1 MKRIPFFLALISI
14 FLLSTISSCKKDTT
28 DDNNNDDNNP
38 AATTVTDGGGNV
50 YNIVKIGNQYWT
62 KENLKY
68 NVTGSFCYDNNTANC
83 DTYGRLYK
91 FAAAQTVCPSGWR
104 LPTDADFKTLEVYL
118 GMTQADAD
126 LEGWDRGTTE
136 GTKLKVGGG
145 SGFEAKLGGF
155 SNTQNLFGNITTD
168 GYFWTSTTT
177 TSTDAYDRE
186 VTAGAMVKRY
196 FSNKENAYSVRC
208 IKN

>member
-1 MKRIPFFLALISI
+1 MKKVSFFLALISL
-14 FLLSTISSCKKDTT
+14 FFLSTINSCKKDTT
-28 DDNNNDDNNP
+28 NNNNNDDNNP

-50 YNIVKIGNQYWT
+50 YNIVKIGTQYWT

-68 NVTGSFCYDNNTANC
+68 NVTGSSCYDNSTANC

-91 FAAAQTVCPSGWR
+91 FSAAQTVCPSGWR

-126 LEGWDRGTTE
+126 LDGWDRGTTE

-145 SGFEAKLGGF
+145 SGFEAKQGGF

-168 GYFWTSTTT
+168 GYFWTSTAP
-177 TSTDAYDRE
+177 TSTDGYERE
-186 VTAGAMVKRY
+186 VSAGAMIKRY
-196 FSNKENAYSVRC
+196 FSNKENSYSVRC

>member
-1 MKRIPFFLALISI
+1 MKSIQFLFILASI
-14 FLLSTISSCKKDTT
+14 FVLSIFNSCKKDTT
-28 DDNNNDDNNP
+28 NNNDNNTE
-38 AATTVTDGGGNV
+38 ATTVTDAGGNV
-50 YNIVKIGNQYWT
+50 YNIVKIGTQSWM

-68 NVTGSFCYDNNTANC
+68 NITGSTCYENNTSNC
-83 DTYGRLYK
+83 ATYGRLYK
-91 FAAAQTVCPSGWR
+91 FSAASTACPSGWR

-136 GTKLKVGGG
+136 GTKLKVGGS
-145 SGFEAKLGGF
+145 SGFEAKFGGEA
-155 SNTQNLFGNITTD
+155 NPQNLYGNITTD
-168 GYFWTSTTT
+168 GYFWTSTTP

-186 VTAGAMVKRY
+186 VTAGAMIKRY
-196 FSNKENAYSVRC
+196 YTNKENSYSVRC